1 LTRKN
6 TCVGQMQYME
16 RTMMHKLVHN
26 ITNDLTD
33 LKHRMIAERRIAV
46 AEINP
51 FAVLAMDDMLG
62 KVDEMLAYIAQ
73 EELYESSDD
82 LNRQFR
88 EATGKDMF

>member
-1 LTRKN
+1 
-6 TCVGQMQYME
+6 MQYME

-33 LKHRMIAERRIAV
+33 LKHRMIAERSIAV

>member
-1 LTRKN
+1 
-6 TCVGQMQYME
+6 MQYME